1 MGDLENPTYDG
12 YGGDGGGD
20 GDDDYNFT
28 AMAERDV
35 GIDNDYG
42 LVAFLAC
49 LAVTTI
55 GVGVLMVKYY
65 RSHHGA
71 LAVFLLALAIFLF
84 LMASGCGTKA
94 MLYTLHGNPPAPD
107 EQRLLVDDPLD

>member
-1 MGDLENPTYDG
+1 MGDLENPNYDG
-12 YGGDGGGD
+12 YGGDGD
-20 GDDDYNFT
+20 GDDDYYFT

-35 GIDNDYG
+35 RIDSDYG
-42 LVAFLAC
+42 LAAFLAC

-55 GVGVLMVKYY
+55 GIGVLMVKYY

-94 MLYTLHGNPPAPD
+94 VLYLMN
-107 EQRLLVDDPLD
+107 